1 VSAAADGNAEKARG
15 DGGGEKKAGKQPG
28 ARGNREG
35 KPWKR
40 GDGRWAMRLYPP
52 EGSVRERPRYIYGKT
67 RKECKDNYDKAKA
80 GQDAGIAPEPG
91 EKELRIGPA
100 MRKWL
105 YGTLPQYVRA
115 GAMSETTMA
124 SYQDAAENHIIPGP
138 GKPGPSLAHIGLL
151 ALLPGAVRDWQDG
164 LLRKRSS
171 RQRRK
176 LRPGEAG
183 LPPAA
188 ILKPR
193 TAEYARAI
201 LHRFLEDMIRDQSAG
216 LKQNVVDLVPPPL
229 PRGKKAQAKRMRPV
243 IRPEQAGALLVEMA
257 RDRLWCYWLVAFAQ
271 GFRRGEGLGMRWED
285 IDFDAR
291 TWTPVQ
297 QVNRVAGPR
306 DPVTGRRKGRLV
318 ARELKTAASGEK
330 TALTRNAARAL
341 ARWEAEQN
349 RMRRDSPRWAE
360 LGLVFTTR
368 FGTALEPRNVNR
380 SWEAL
385 CARAGVPGIRL
396 HDLRHACASYAL
408 AKGAD
413 SKSVQRMLRHARL
426 ETTELYLH
434 AVEDVPRTAA
444 DAIDAAID
452 ELTALGG
459 EP

>member
-1 VSAAADGNAEKARG
+1 MTPDKP
-15 DGGGEKKAGKQPG
+15 AGKKKG
-28 ARGNREG
+28 ARANREG
-35 KPWKR
+35 KPWR
-40 GDGRWAMRLYPP
+40 RADGRWVMRLYPP
-52 EGSVRERPRYIYGKT
+52 EHGVRKKPRYIYGKT

-91 EKELRIGPA
+91 EKELKTGRA
-100 MRKWL
+100 MKKWL
-105 YGTLPQYVRA
+105 DETLPQYVRA
-115 GAMSETTMA
+115 GAMSETTMT
-124 SYQDAAENHIIPGP
+124 SYQDTAANHIIPGD

-151 ALLPGAVRDWQDG
+151 ALGPSAVREWQDG
-164 LLRKRSS
+164 LLQKPSARRRK
-171 RQRRK
+171 K
-176 LRPGEAG
+176 LRPGETR
-183 LPPAA
+183 LPPPGA
-188 ILKPR
+188 LKPR

-201 LHRFLEDMIRDQSAG
+201 LRKFLADMIVDRTTG
-216 LKQNVVDLVPPPL
+216 LKENVVDLVPPPR
-229 PRGKKAQAKRMRPV
+229 PRGKKAEAMRMRPV

-285 IDFDAR
+285 VDFDAR
-291 TWTPVQ
+291 TWTPAQ

-306 DPVTGRRKGRLV
+306 DPKTGKRKGKLV
-318 ARELKTAASGEK
+318 ARALKTAASGDA

-341 ARWEAEQN
+341 ARWETEQN
-349 RMRRDSPRWAE
+349 RMRRDSPRWTE

-385 CARAGVPGIRL
+385 CLRAGVPGIRL

-408 AKGAD
+408 SKGAD

-452 ELTALGG
+452 ELTALGAPGG
-459 EP
+459 EL

>member
-1 VSAAADGNAEKARG
+1 MTGEEAPAGRRKQKGAA
-15 DGGGEKKAGKQPG
+15 
-28 ARGNREG
+28 NREG
-35 KPWKR
+35 RPVKR
-40 GDGRWAMRLYPP
+40 KDGRWVMRLYPA
-52 EGSVRERPRYIYGKT
+52 ENGVRTKPTYIYGKT
-67 RKECKDNYDKAKA
+67 RKECKDKYDLAKA
-80 GQDAGIAPEPG
+80 EQNAGTAPEPG
-91 EKELRIGPA
+91 EKAVRVGPA

-105 YGTLPQYVRA
+105 YETLPQYVRA
-115 GAMSETTMA
+115 GAMSETTMT
-124 SYQDAAENHIIPGP
+124 SYQDIAENHIIPGD

-151 ALLPGAVRDWQDG
+151 ALRPPAVREWQDG
-164 LLRKRSS
+164 LLQKRSA
-171 RQRRK
+171 QRRK
-176 LRPGEAG
+176 YLRPGETE
-183 LPPAA
+183 LPPPSV
-188 ILKPR
+188 LKPR
-193 TAEYARAI
+193 MAEYARAI
-201 LHRFLEDMIRDQSAG
+201 LRKFLQDMIRDQSTG
-216 LKQNVVDLVPPPL
+216 LRENVVDLVPPPL

-257 RDRLWCYWLVAFAQ
+257 KDRLWAYWLVAFAQ

-291 TWTPVQ
+291 TWTPGW

-306 DPVTGRRKGRLV
+306 DPGTGKRKGRLV
-318 ARELKTAASGEK
+318 ARELKTTASEEK
-330 TALTRNAARAL
+330 TALTRTAGRAL
-341 ARWEAEQN
+341 ARWETEQN
-349 RMRRDSPRWAE
+349 RMRRDAERWAD

-368 FGTALEPRNVNR
+368 LGTALEPRNVNR
-380 SWEAL
+380 AWAAL

-452 ELTALGG
+452 ELTALGAPG
-459 EP
+459 EAP

>member
-1 VSAAADGNAEKARG
+1 MT
-15 DGGGEKKAGKQPG
+15 GGGPERNAGKQQG
-28 ARGNREG
+28 ARPNREG

-40 GDGRWAMRLYPP
+40 ADGRWCMRLYPP
-52 EGSVRERPRYIYGKT
+52 EDGVRTKARYIYGKT
-67 RKECKDNYDKAKA
+67 RKECKENFDKAKA
-80 GQDAGIAPEPG
+80 EQDAGTAPEPG
-91 EKELRIGPA
+91 EKELRIGPV

-105 YGTLPQYVRA
+105 YETLPQYVRA
-115 GAMSETTMA
+115 GAMSETTMT
-124 SYQDAAENHIIPGP
+124 SYQDTAENHVIPRE
-138 GKPGPSLAHIGLL
+138 GKRGPSLEHIGLL
-151 ALLPGAVRDWQDG
+151 ALRPPAVRDWQDG
-164 LLRKRSS
+164 LLQKPSM

-176 LRPGEAG
+176 LRPGETE
-183 LPPAA
+183 LPPPA

-201 LHRFLEDMIRDQSAG
+201 LHHFLEDMIRDQSTG

-257 RDRLWCYWLVAFAQ
+257 KDRLWCYWLVAFAQ

-285 IDFDAR
+285 VDFDAR

-306 DPVTGRRKGRLV
+306 DPQTGKRKGRLV
-318 ARELKTAASGEK
+318 ARELKTAASGEPV
-330 TALTRNAARAL
+330 ALTRNAAQAL
-341 ARWEAEQN
+341 AKWETAQN
-349 RMRRDSPRWAE
+349 RMRKDSPRWAD
-360 LGLVFTTR
+360 LGLIFTTR

-413 SKSVQRMLRHARL
+413 SKSVQKMLRHARL

-452 ELTALGG
+452 EMRALG
-459 EP
+459 EPGGVL